1 MTVKILSVDTMP
13 EIDPYHRDTQGLTLT
28 EITIDPEDMDCH
40 ISQEYDNNSTSI
52 DKWNGMIIGRK
63 LNGTLDG
70 DDCKDF
76 LESEDGQVLLTRI
89 CDGWSAD
96 YNGNNY
102 VGGLDDDAQNAL
114 DELVEDLESFYSNK
128 ETWTCD
134 DYFQNLDDA
143 ELGISALATDD
154 EIKVLAEN
162 LEKDSDA
169 YLIDD
174 VESYLVERRD
184 EAKKE
189 LESE

>member
-1 MTVKILSVDTMP
+1 MTVKIISVDTMP

-28 EITIDPEDMDCH
+28 EITIDPEDMECY
-40 ISQEYDNNSTSI
+40 ISQECDNNSTSI

-76 LESEDGQVLLTRI
+76 LESEDGQALLTRI

-114 DELVEDLESFYSNK
+114 DELVEELESFYSNK
-128 ETWTCD
+128 EAWTCG

-143 ELGISALATDD
+143 ELGISAATTDD

-162 LEKDSDA
+162 LEKDSDV

-174 VESYLVERRD
+174 VESYLTERRD
-184 EAKKE
+184 EAKEE